1 MLSHS
6 DVPDVTLN
14 YERFGQITNDI
25 DDARV
30 FGGIH
35 FRFDQEAGARQGSQ
49 VASYILSHHLRP
61 VDDSDEDD

>member
-6 DVPDVTLN
+6 GVPDVTLN
-14 YERFGQITNDI
+14 YERFGQITNGI
-25 DDARV
+25 GDARV

-49 VASYILSHHLRP
+49 VASYILSHYLRP
-61 VDDSDEDD
+61 VDDSNEDD